1 MIACPSRETLAAW
14 SDGDLPADRAAAV
27 ESHTAGCAVCRA
39 DLAELA
45 AFQSAALAAAAEMD
59 RALATLRP
67 ARRDAPAREATA
79 GPLDGLRRVLAVFQ
93 SPQAAPAAGRARG
106 GVIAATSSFSADEG
120 RVIVSCVVRPG
131 AAPGRY
137 RLSGRVHGL
146 GLQQVAARDG
156 AGRLLAEA
164 DLDPHGQFKLPELAG
179 GPVWLRFAGG
189 GQVLELD
196 RPVDLAAAG

>member
-27 ESHTAGCAVCRA
+27 EAHTAGCAVCRA

-59 RALATLRP
+59 RALAALRP
-67 ARRDAPAREATA
+67 DRREAPASGEAG
-79 GPLDGLRRVLAVFQ
+79 GPLAGLRRVLAVFRP
-93 SPQAAPAAGRARG
+93 PQAAPAAGRARG
-106 GVIAATSSFSADEG
+106 SGGAATCSYSADDG

-131 AAPGRY
+131 AAPGGY

-164 DLDPHGQFKLPELAG
+164 DLDAHGQFRLPELAG
-179 GPVWLRFAGG
+179 GPVWLRFAGS